1 MAENT
6 WTIAAPVK
14 RFKMSR
20 PNVKGE
26 PAVWGSLR
34 ICLNLNP
41 LTFTVD
47 NKTETLPSND
57 IEIDVKLTFDQKNSP
72 KDTKSTEYLLSN
84 LKTDG
89 FIIVHSAK
97 VDKVKRHEK
106 VNDEWQEKILTG
118 ITAYAKNI
126 KAFPLVGTHYNNG
139 LVIGKVAQESGSKI
153 IVEESYR
160 NVKDNEWK
168 TRSIPIL
175 IPDRARQETSYANKM
190 VLCAGQIAGRTS
202 DGNSKVYVVA
212 DFISH
217 I

>member
-6 WTIAAPVK
+6 WTIAAPIK
-14 RFKMSR
+14 RFKVSR

-34 ICLNLNP
+34 LCLNLSP
-41 LTFTVD
+41 LSFVVD
-47 NKTETLPSND
+47 NKTETLSSND
-57 IEIDVKLTFDQKNSP
+57 LEIDVKLTFDQKNSP
-72 KDTKSTEYLLSN
+72 RDTKATEYLVNN
-84 LKTDG
+84 LKPDG

-106 VNDEWQEKILTG
+106 VGDEWQEKILTG

-126 KAFPLVGTHYNNG
+126 KAFPLVGVHYNSG
-139 LVIGKVAQESGSKI
+139 LVIGKVTQESGSKI

-202 DGNSKVYVVA
+202 DGTSKVYVVA
-212 DFISH
+212 DYISY